1 MEPVK
6 NRAKLPCKHKFCY
19 DCIKQNQEYN
29 NKCPNCRQ
37 KYYKYKHKKKT
48 KYVDLTKNIKDCI
61 YTMTYRY
68 IVNSSY
74 RLYIDCMYHIGGI
87 HKLRFLIIKDTIQM
101 LLSFEDCREREFL
114 QLIFD
119 SMINIVRIN
128 TRSSL

>member
-19 DCIKQNQEYN
+19 DCIKKNQEYS

-37 KYYKYKHKKKT
+37 KYVKYKHKRKT
-48 KYVDLTKNIKDCI
+48 KYVDISRNMREAIS
-61 YTMTYRY
+61 TMTSRY

-74 RLYIDCMYHIGGI
+74 RMYIDCMYHLGDT
-87 HKLRFLIIKDTIQM
+87 HQLRFLIIKDTIQM
-101 LLSFEDCREREFL
+101 LLSFEDCTEREFL

-119 SMINIVRIN
+119 RMNNIVRIN
-128 TRSSL
+128 RSVSL